1 MLFVRDPEE
10 DRVSRSKQLVRRA
23 HALLILVGEC
33 FKQAHESFTTHG
45 SGDGDK
51 VMTAIVSKLLQ
62 IYSLSPTGRVES
74 DSALTGLR
82 CAARACLEETLRKMA
97 VSSFAQAIL
106 HMLRSGDDQVC
117 RTYRVVRVTL
127 TDYQFL
133 TVGQTRGA
141 RPFQRSAASCY

>member
-10 DRVSRSKQLVRRA
+10 DRALRSKQLVRRA

-33 FKQAHESFTTHG
+33 FKQAHESFTTHVG
-45 SGDGDK
+45 GDGDM

-62 IYSLSPTGRVES
+62 IYSLSPTGRAES
-74 DSALTGLR
+74 DSSLTGLHR
-82 CAARACLEETLRKMA
+82 AARACLEETLRKMA

-106 HMLRSGDDQVC
+106 DMLRSGDDQVC
-117 RTYRVVRVTL
+117 RTYRVVHVTL

-133 TVGQTRGA
+133 TVDQTRGA
-141 RPFQRSAASCY
+141 RPFQ